1 MIIVTTAT
9 VLCYRKPVKVK
20 MTVRGHASLDAK
32 FYLQV
37 TWRVKLDPLP
47 HIWPSSV
54 LEVALSYTAGRAT
67 RNWLAEQG
75 AKKL

>member
-37 TWRVKLDPLP
+37 T
-47 HIWPSSV
+47 
-54 LEVALSYTAGRAT
+54 
-67 RNWLAEQG
+67 
-75 AKKL
+75 